1 MSVHNTDNN
10 NIESNYVRIS
20 SMYYYYTTEV
30 HRNLYYVH
38 KIINNKSMLILIP
51 FVMRMQQIRNTYNR
65 LRNKYNKSKSNSDKC
80 DRDKNIKK

>member
-10 NIESNYVRIS
+10 NIESNY
-20 SMYYYYTTEV
+20 YTTEV
-30 HRNLYYVH
+30 HRNLYHVH

-51 FVMRMQQIRNTYNR
+51 FVMRMQQIGKR

-80 DRDKNIKK
+80 DRDNDKKI